1 MFTIERIPFIKRK
14 HSSHSTFLIKN
25 SPHVT
30 GPCWCYCW
38 RILYNCTHP
47 GVYTHKQVLIYH
59 ILSPSCLDKNW
70 QRVSAFHPPPPVPG
84 STRAAGT
91 LRSSVHCCRWEGG
104 GGAFFNCPL
113 FRIITAHF
121 WPERKMQVSHSLWL
135 GFNIDFFT
143 LGLKKLCK
151 KLL

>member
-104 GGAFFNCPL
+104 GG
-113 FRIITAHF
+113 
-121 WPERKMQVSHSLWL
+121 VHSLIAPFL
-135 GFNIDFFT
+135 ASLMLTFGQSE
-143 LGLKKLCK
+143 KCK
-151 KLL
+151 FHTPCG